1 MRYAELF
8 ELNSEVDSKVIDL
21 LSILSSEGVDS
32 IPLESL
38 VTELKAMGVDADME
52 SLFDEISN
60 LPIVNNIKD
69 GMVYFNTF
77 KSDASN
83 LNKVDPEKADKT
95 VTNMAKKQVKKE
107 LNK

>member
-38 VTELKAMGVDADME
+38 VKELKTMGVDADNE
-52 SLFDEISN
+52 ALFDEISN

-69 GMVYFNTF
+69 GMVYFNT
-77 KSDASN
+77 SSLDASN

-95 VTNMAKKQVKKE
+95 VTNKAKKQVKKE

>member
-69 GMVYFNTF
+69 GMFYFNT
-77 KSDASN
+77 SSLDASN